1 LEECWPCVWAKIG
14 SKKGYFGKEDRK
26 MCETRIS
33 SLLGK
38 ITLIF
43 VVCLFAMP
51 AQAKYGGGT
60 GEPND
65 PYLIY
70 DANQMNAI
78 GADQNDWDK
87 HFKLMADIDL
97 GCYVG
102 EQFNIIG
109 TGWDNPFAGVFD
121 GNGRQISNF
130 SYSST
135 EYRTYVGLFGMV
147 LDGEIKNLGLIDPNI
162 DPEAQ
167 YDGSLVGYLTSG
179 IVINCYAEGGSVA
192 GSRRSVG
199 GLVGTNG
206 SGGTITNCH
215 ASCTVL
221 SSSLHTG
228 GLVGMGGGRIANSY
242 TSGDVFGDN
251 YVGGL
256 VGRNNEGTINNCYSS
271 GSVTAQGDN
280 VGGLVGNNIGTIS
293 DCYSSVQVSGKDFIG
308 GLVGRNGDL
317 WDNVAGAIT
326 NCYSV
331 GWITGG
337 PNIGGLVGSNEY
349 GAVVFSFWDT
359 ETSGQSSSSGA
370 SGRTT
375 AEMQMESTYLGWNGC
390 GEIIWTID
398 EGNDYPRFLW
408 ESRPGQPLPEYQLGD
423 FLQGSGSEIDP
434 YLVYNAEQLNMI
446 GLFLCEWDKY
456 FKLMADI
463 DLSGYEG
470 DSFNIIGYYVGWD
483 SPDNRSFY
491 GVFDGNGH
499 TINNFNWSSASRN
512 YVGIF
517 GYVSHTDAQIK
528 DLGMINPNI
537 DAGDRI
543 YVGALIGLLRS
554 ASLTASYVDGGSVTG
569 KDYVGGLVGTNMS
582 GIISNCYATNTVTGY
597 SSKIKIGG
605 LVGQNYSGV
614 ISSCHSSGIVELG
627 GGLVGHHRQGLITKS
642 YSTATVGNRL
652 TSGTCG
658 GLVGCNTSTIEMC
671 YSTGYVSAKDL
682 AGGLVGYNEYRIT
695 DCYSTGDVENRY
707 NETGGLV
714 GRNYY
719 GWITNSYSTGAV
731 SGQYQTGG
739 LVGTNNF
746 GIVRSS
752 FWDVN
757 TSGLDYSDG
766 GVGKTTVEMQTK
778 STFSDAL
785 WDFVGEDDNG
795 TEYIWRL
802 CVDGTDY
809 PKLSWQFLLGDFLC
823 PDGVNFVD
831 YSFFAGHWA
840 EDNCGALND
849 CDGTDLDLLGTVEI
863 NDLRIYVD
871 NWLIGF

>member
-1 LEECWPCVWAKIG
+1 M
-14 SKKGYFGKEDRK
+14 RQ
-26 MCETRIS
+26 TRNS
-33 SLLGK
+33 NLLGK
-38 ITLIF
+38 ITILF
-43 VVCLFAMP
+43 VIYSFCLP
-51 AQAKYGGGT
+51 AGAKYSGGT

-70 DANQMNAI
+70 TPEQMNAI
-78 GADQNDWDK
+78 GADSNDWDK

-109 TGWDNPFAGVFD
+109 TDWDNPFSGVFD

-130 SYSST
+130 NYSST

-147 LDGEIKNLGLIDPNI
+147 LGGEIKNLGLIDPNI
-162 DPEAQ
+162 YPEAQ
-167 YDGSLVGYLTSG
+167 HDGSMVGYLSSG
-179 IVINCYAEGGSVA
+179 ILINCYAEGGSVA

-199 GLVGTNG
+199 GLVGLNG
-206 SGGTITNCH
+206 SGSTITDCH
-215 ASCTVL
+215 ASCTIL
-221 SSSLHTG
+221 SSASHTG
-228 GLVGMGGGRIANSY
+228 GLVGIGIGIIANSY
-242 TSGDVFGDN
+242 TSGDVLGDN

-256 VGRNNEGTINNCYSS
+256 VGRNSEGKINKCYSS
-271 GSVTAQGDN
+271 GSVTGQGDN

-293 DCYSSVQVSGKDFIG
+293 DCYSSVRVSGKDFTG

-359 ETSGQSSSSGA
+359 ETSGQLSSSGA

-398 EGNDYPRFLW
+398 EGNDYPRLLW
-408 ESRPGQPLPEYQLGD
+408 ESRPGQPLTEYQLGD

-446 GLFLCEWDKY
+446 GLFLCEWNKY

-483 SPDNRSFY
+483 SHDNRSFY

-517 GYVSHTDAQIK
+517 GYVSHKDAQIK
-528 DLGMINPNI
+528 DLGMINPNV
-537 DAGDRI
+537 DAGDNI

-569 KDYVGGLVGTNMS
+569 KDYVGGLVGTHMS
-582 GIISNCYATNTVTGY
+582 GLISNCYATNTVTGY
-597 SSKIKIGG
+597 SGKIGG
-605 LVGQNYSGV
+605 LVGQNYTGV
-614 ISSCHSSGIVELG
+614 ISSCHSSGIVERGG

-652 TSGTCG
+652 MSGLFG
-658 GLVGCNTSTIEMC
+658 GLVGYNTSKIEMC
-671 YSTGYVSAKDL
+671 YSTGYVSAYNNVGGC
-682 AGGLVGYNEYRIT
+682 AGGLVGYNEGKIT
-695 DCYSTGDVENRY
+695 DCYSTGDVDGRY
-707 NETGGLV
+707 HEVGGLV
-714 GRNYY
+714 GWNYY

-731 SGQYQTGG
+731 SGHDQTGG
-739 LVGTNNF
+739 LVGTNDF
-746 GIVRSS
+746 GGFVFSS

-778 STFSDAL
+778 STFTDAG
-785 WDFVGEDDNG
+785 WDFVDETVNG
-795 TEYIWRL
+795 TDDIWDI
-802 CVDGTDY
+802 CEGTNY
-809 PKLSWQFLLGDFLC
+809 PKLVWQISSGDFLC
-823 PDGVNFVD
+823 PDGVNFFD

-840 EDNCGALND
+840 EDNCDTSND
-849 CDGTDLDLLGTVEI
+849 CDGTDLDLLGSVDI
-863 NDLRIYVD
+863 RDLRIFAD
-871 NWLIGF
+871 NWLRGF